1 MIIVLARETINQAQV
16 KADPN
21 KKTNQ
26 PVSKKETP
34 NQLNICLLRS
44 LAEKTQPRNF
54 ALFQARKTHTT
65 SDMPIST

>member
-1 MIIVLARETINQAQV
+1 MIIVPTREIINQTQT

-21 KKTNQ
+21 KRIN
-26 PVSKKETP
+26 PAVSRKETP
-34 NQLNICLLRS
+34 NQFSICLRRS